1 MELKTVGYYKEMPH
15 GRKAD
20 NSILDFIDK
29 EKPENIEKIYQYLR
43 SGVEFIV
50 SPEITH
56 DIIVPEKGTSGIAS
70 SYTDGIWLWPGDL
83 AYYVKNYN
91 LKLPDDFIST
101 MKENDWQILKT
112 IDDMNYDEI
121 VIDGVKMFEE

>member
-1 MELKTVGYYKEMPH
+1 MKLKTVGYYKEMPH
-15 GRKAD
+15 GRKTN
-20 NSILDFIDK
+20 NSILDSINK

-43 SGVEFIV
+43 GGVEFIV
-50 SPEITH
+50 SPEITQ
-56 DIIVPEKGTSGIAS
+56 DIIAPEKGTSGIAS

-91 LKLPDDFIST
+91 LKLPDEFIST
-101 MKENDWQILKT
+101 MKDNDWQISKT